1 MATRQGWLLILLAVW
16 LAGATSTAADAAASE
31 ETLTRTA
38 DGFQSERGD
47 AERRPHDS
55 LQEFT
60 PADAQRSSK
69 GNQKSGAAAPGQQAA
84 ACCGFRIWSASTE
97 LFDDFDRDGY
107 YTYLRVRFDV
117 DTDYSEAD
125 VYADVWLRGDDG
137 DYVLIHQSDV
147 FPIYGSSG
155 TDDYEVEAELVAG
168 FPPGYY
174 DVLIEVYDAF
184 DDRFVADYDALD
196 SSALGLLPMEDISF
210 DGSLPPP
217 VVDSRGSG
225 GGGSLSLAGLAVLA
239 SLAALRRRR
248 R

>member
-1 MATRQGWLLILLAVW
+1 MGKIQGCYTGLVALLLVLGGLSSVE
-16 LAGATSTAADAAASE
+16 AAA
-31 ETLTRTA
+31 TVDPLTRSA
-38 DGFQSERGD
+38 SGFESERGE
-47 AERRPHDS
+47 AERRSYDE
-55 LQEFT
+55 LREFT
-60 PADAQRSSK
+60 PSAATRAGAAQ
-69 GNQKSGAAAPGQQAA
+69 QKSGAAAPGQRAA

-137 DYVLIHQSDV
+137 DYVLIHESDV
-147 FPIYGSSG
+147 FTIYGSSG

-168 FPPGYY
+168 FPPGFY

-196 SSALGLLPMEDISF
+196 TSALGLLPMEDISF
-210 DGSLPPP
+210 DGGLPPP

-225 GGGSLSLAGLAVLA
+225 GGGSSSLAGLAVLA
-239 SLAALRRRR
+239 SLAAIRRRR